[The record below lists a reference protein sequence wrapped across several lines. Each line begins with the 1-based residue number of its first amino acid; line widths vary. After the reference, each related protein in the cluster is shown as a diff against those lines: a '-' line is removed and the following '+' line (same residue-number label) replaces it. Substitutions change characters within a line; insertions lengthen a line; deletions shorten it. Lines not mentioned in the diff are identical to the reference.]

1 MRTLRPRLRG
11 DIIDQPQISALL
23 SSLQQGGFGG
33 WGQGQ
38 GCSGWEFMEQ
48 RHSRRTRSGAK
59 SRCRCWG
66 RRGAGGT
73 ADKGRAVGPP
83 VGAGL
88 PGHGQ
93 GRCSWLRSGGPSLD
107 LPTNGGTTALGR
119 VTLGGRTAWEG
130 SLFTESPG
138 SKLCHWA
145 GGCFLELWKEQEKH
159 GVLGSLPNPE
169 FAPRQTP
176 PRGEAHG
183 IWKTQCLPCCLPP
196 GAAAAPPQPA
206 YRVFPVPS
214 GAFRGHD
221 WGPSGLCVA
230 CSRGP
235 LGHRSPCPLGVT
247 ARMERH
253 RDGRWGRTN
262 VVGRERHGLCLES

>member
-1 MRTLRPRLRG
+1 MPVLG
-11 DIIDQPQISALL
+11 EE
-23 SSLQQGGFGG
+23 GG
-33 WGQGQ
+33 WRNCGQRQGRWSPSWGWPPRARPGQGLLAQ
-38 GCSGWEFMEQ
+38 VRW
-48 RHSRRTRSGAK
+48 T
-59 SRCRCWG
+59 
-66 RRGAGGT
+66 
-73 ADKGRAVGPP
+73 
-83 VGAGL
+83 L
-88 PGHGQ
+88 PGPSHQWWDNRPGEGDPR
-93 GRCSWLRSGGPSLD
+93 GREP
-107 LPTNGGTTALGR
+107 P
-119 VTLGGRTAWEG
+119 WEG

-169 FAPRQTP
+169 FAPRRTP

-206 YRVFPVPS
+206 YRFFPVPF

-230 CSRGP
+230 SSRGP